1 MFFSPVIRRG
11 FITAAAVVV
20 EAKYSQQNENE
31 NTTKCRPSELPLYT
45 PDPQVATQNGEG
57 VRKAEPVPNFIENSV
72 RQIRET
78 VSKYTDE
85 FYAYERVAKQS
96 LTESKQNVE
105 WLVDYLRQEDNTLP
119 KAGAIGIGALTG
131 LIFGLRGGFFK
142 RTIYAATGGLGMAAV
157 CYPKE
162 ASEYSQVAAV
172 EGKRLLTIGYNFV
185 YGVKKDEP
193 PLELPSLPSVPT
205 SFSEAWDK
213 LKTTATSLISDDGSK
228 VEEIKN
234 VEKSLKK

>member
-185 YGVKKDEP
+185 YG
-193 PLELPSLPSVPT
+193 
-205 SFSEAWDK
+205 
-213 LKTTATSLISDDGSK
+213 DDGSK